1 MVTIRIFSIWWSL
14 FTFYI
19 KWQRWCKV
27 LCQIN
32 CNHKKK
38 NIFNFL
44 MGRPYY
50 TLKPFNIVFY
60 SFIENHWDNLIYF
73 PFLILK
79 EYKAITNILILQDFY
94 FMSTIKTLAFLST
107 FLNFFL
113 WKVKLLS
120 FAIFITWTILW
131 SFLLTFTS
139 GSNTGKFS

>member
-14 FTFYI
+14 FIFYI

-27 LCQIN
+27 LFQIN

-38 NIFNFL
+38 SIFL

-107 FLNFFL
+107 FLNLFL
-113 WKVKLLS
+113 WEVNLLS

-139 GSNTGKFS
+139 GSNTSKFS